1 MNQMVHTRG
10 NHAVDAEART
20 SASPERVFAVLA
32 DVERW
37 PDWTFPDDAGRERD
51 GSPEAD
57 GLGAIRRFR
66 TGRRITREEVVGFD
80 PPSAFSYVLL
90 EGVAVRNYRGDV
102 TIEPDGDGGSV
113 VHWRSSFDPKVP
125 GTGWLW
131 RSGFR
136 RLLRRTVSDLAAA
149 TEPPTG

>member
-1 MNQMVHTRG
+1 MVHTKGR
-10 NHAVDAEART
+10 HAADAEART
-20 SASPERVFAVLA
+20 NASPERVFEVLA

-37 PDWTFPDDAGRERD
+37 PAWTFPDEAGRERD
-51 GSPEAD
+51 GSPEPD

-66 TGRRITREEVVGFD
+66 TGRRITREEVVVFE
-80 PPSAFSYVLL
+80 PPAAFSYVLV

-102 TIEPDGDGGSV
+102 TIEPDGDGGSII
-113 VHWRSSFDPKVP
+113 HWRSTFDTKVP

-136 RLLRRTVSDLAAA
+136 RLLRRTASDLAAA
-149 TEPPTG
+149 AGSPTG